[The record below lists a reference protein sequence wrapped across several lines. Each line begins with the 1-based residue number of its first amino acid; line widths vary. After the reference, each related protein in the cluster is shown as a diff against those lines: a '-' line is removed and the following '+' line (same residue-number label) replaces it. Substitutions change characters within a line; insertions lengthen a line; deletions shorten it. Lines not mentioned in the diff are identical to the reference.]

1 MSKFKLFY
9 RCLLLSFTM
18 ALFAV
23 CSWGIN
29 VQSAYAATGEVL
41 ILGPTVSGG
50 AGSDEAAAVTTIGKT
65 PVVVDAATWAA
76 MTTED
81 FASYD
86 AIVFG
91 DPTCGTGVSYIS
103 AAEANKAV
111 WSAAITG
118 NVIIIGTDPV
128 YHSKQIVLE
137 EGIRFAAD
145 EAGKTGLYCCLSCYY
160 YNAASGTPVPL
171 LDNISGGG
179 FTVVGQGGC
188 PADSHIVA
196 EHPAL
201 TGLTDAYLSNW
212 GCSTHEGFVAWPSD
226 FLVLVISEDVPS
238 SYVAADGTT
247 GAPYILARGEKLV
260 VLSDIDLSPTTATNP
275 IGTSHTVT
283 ATVTQDSTP
292 VVGTTV
298 TFTVLSG
305 PHAGTTGTDTTD
317 SNGVATFTYT
327 GTTAG
332 EDTIEASFVDS
343 EGKTQKSNQVKKT
356 WEEAT
361 AVELTY
367 FKASARDD
375 GSVVITWA
383 TATEVDN
390 IGFNLYRSS
399 NSGGLGAKSP
409 NNAAFEGE
417 NYVKINSEVIPAKGF
432 SVSGAKYKFIDSPGK
447 GSHSYKLEDLDF
459 NGKSTFHGP
468 VSSNSKKAKR
478 PNK

>member
-1 MSKFKLFY
+1 
-9 RCLLLSFTM
+9 M

-29 VQSAYAATGEVL
+29 IQSTYAASGEVL
-41 ILGPTVSGG
+41 ILETTVSGG
-50 AGSDEAAAVTTIGKT
+50 AGSIEAAKVTLIGKT
-65 PVVVDAATWAA
+65 PVVVDEATWAG
-76 MTTED
+76 MSTSD

-86 AIVFG
+86 AIVLG
-91 DPTCGTGVSYIS
+91 DPTCTIGVGPIS
-103 AAEANKAV
+103 PAEANKAV

-118 NVIIIGTDPV
+118 NVVIIGTDPV
-128 YHSKQIVLE
+128 FHSGSQPGAQTLIEK
-137 EGIRFAAD
+137 GINFAAN
-145 EAGKTGLYCCLSCYY
+145 EAGQTGLYCCLSCYY
-160 YNAASGTPVPL
+160 VEASEGTPLPL

-179 FTVVGQGGC
+179 FTVVGQGDVC

-201 TGLTDAYLSNW
+201 AGLTDADLSNW
-212 GCSTHEGFVAWPSD
+212 GCSTHEGFVTWPSD
-226 FLVLVISEDVPS
+226 FLVLAISKDVPS
-238 SYVAADGTT
+238 SFVAADGTT
-247 GAPYILARGEKLV
+247 GAPYIVARGQKLV
-260 VLSDIDLSPTTATNP
+260 VLSDIDLSPATATNP

-283 ATVTQDSTP
+283 ATVTQNSTP
-292 VVGTTV
+292 VEGTTV

-317 SNGVATFTYT
+317 SNGIATFTYT

-356 WEEAT
+356 WEEPT

-367 FKASARDD
+367 FKASARDN

-383 TATEVDN
+383 TATELDN
-390 IGFNLYRSS
+390 VGFNLYRSS

-409 NNAAFEGE
+409 NSAAFEGE
-417 NYVKINSEVIPAKGF
+417 KYVKINSEVIPAKGF
-432 SVSGAKYKFIDSPGK
+432 SVSGAKYKFIDRPGT
-447 GSHSYKLEDLDF
+447 GSYSYKLEDLDF
-459 NGKSTFHGP
+459 NGKSIFHGP

-478 PNK
+478 SKK